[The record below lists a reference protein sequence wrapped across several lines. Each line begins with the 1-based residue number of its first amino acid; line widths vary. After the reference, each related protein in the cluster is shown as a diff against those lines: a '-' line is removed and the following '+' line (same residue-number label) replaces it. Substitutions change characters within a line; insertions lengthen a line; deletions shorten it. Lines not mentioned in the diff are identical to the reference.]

1 MKDLN
6 NYRYLSSKYL
16 KKYKL
21 STIELLIEIISR
33 ATWDEPLESSLSN
46 GMKLFTVGLPASG
59 ALLTYILNIFDRF
72 NFTRD
77 SLADF
82 NKTALTYHR
91 MIETFKYAYALRND
105 MADKEFVDME
115 EVSKRRNLMNKHV
128 FCYSSSLSEIY
139 RYTDTLSVK
148 FFKRD
153 AH

>member
-6 NYRYLSSKYL
+6 NYRYLSLKYL
-16 KKYKL
+16 EKYKL

-59 ALLTYILNIFDRF
+59 ALLTYILHIFDRF
-72 NFTRD
+72 NFTPD

-91 MIETFKYAYALRND
+91 MIETFKYAYAMRND

-115 EVSKRRNLMNKHV
+115 EVSKWRNLINN
-128 FCYSSSLSEIY
+128 FL
-139 RYTDTLSVK
+139 L
-148 FFKRD
+148 FQ
-153 AH
+153 